1 MKKSTQLRNLAGRGA
16 QAGMTLIEL
25 MIVVVIVGILAAVAY
40 PSYTQYVQRANR
52 AEARSVLLENAQILE
67 RNYTTAN
74 RYDSVNVDGTGSAPI
89 ILNQSPKT
97 GNVKYNVAVATA
109 AVNGVAGQTFTLT
122 ATPVGTM
129 VGDACGTITL
139 TNTGLRGAA
148 GQTTAAI
155 VDQCWGK

>member
-1 MKKSTQLRNLAGRGA
+1 MKKSTPLRNLAGRGA

-25 MIVVVIVGILAAVAY
+25 MIVVVIVGILATIAY

-52 AEARSVLLENAQILE
+52 AEARAVLLETTQFLE
-67 RNYTTAN
+67 RNYTLAN
-74 RYDSVNVDGTGSAPI
+74 RYDQTSAAVAITSASLPFPA
-89 ILNQSPKT
+89 SPKT
-97 GNVKYNVAVATA
+97 GTKKYDIQINFPDS
-109 AVNGVAGQTFTLT
+109 QTFTLS
-122 ATPVGTM
+122 AVPAGTM

-148 GQTTAAI
+148 GQTTTAI